1 MGHPPVCSSCAHKLK
16 KAKEVKGPIS
26 GCWPGICL
34 TCHMC
39 GTRSSTPRVRGTND
53 RRKKRRHEAP
63 SQNQEKAGPSV
74 RHLRSLSKRSLLFM
88 LFLFVVVGVSLP
100 YRFCMATPKLR
111 IALPELH
118 LTCLRIPI
126 HLASQGRNFVYSSG
140 TVVTCQHHLTRGER
154 SGCVAEAFP
163 QDGPLDRRRAMRAT
177 HCQSHPPRSH
187 PGSPSGSCHRPGN
200 PHCTQCRAP
209 P

>member
-74 RHLRSLSKRSLLFM
+74 RHFRSLSKRSLLFM

-118 LTCLRIPI
+118 LTCLRIPN
-126 HLASQGRNFVYSSG
+126 HLASYSRSFVYSSG
-140 TVVTCQHHLTRGER
+140 TAEKFVSIIRPQRVETFLQAKAARDWAPKIHID
-154 SGCVAEAFP
+154 VAC
-163 QDGPLDRRRAMRAT
+163 T
-177 HCQSHPPRSH
+177 HCQSRPMRSH
-187 PGSPSGSCHRPGN
+187 PGSPLGSCHRPGN
-200 PHCTQCRAP
+200 PR
-209 P
+209 